1 MTRAARGSERAA
13 WRAKRRMLY
22 CRFTRK
28 RQFIRQAFMNDILS
42 QIVARKRER
51 LADAKRQR
59 PFAALREAVKP
70 HPDPP
75 RFSAA
80 LNREGLNIIAEVK
93 RRSPSKGVIRAD
105 FDPVAVASNYAAN
118 GAAAIS
124 VLTEEDYFDGSL
136 DHLRAVRAVTDV
148 PLLRKDFVFDEYQIF
163 EALDAGA
170 DAILLIAAMLDG
182 AEFNDLMQAAYALGL
197 DVLVEVHDR
206 EETEKVL
213 RYDVRLLGV
222 NNRNLRTFD
231 TTLDT
236 SVELARDLPH
246 ALTLVSESGIRTRA
260 DIDRLRAAGF
270 HAFLIGEELMRAG
283 DEGAALKALVS

>member
-1 MTRAARGSERAA
+1 
-13 WRAKRRMLY
+13 
-22 CRFTRK
+22 
-28 RQFIRQAFMNDILS
+28 MNDILS
-42 QIVARKRER
+42 EIVACKRER
-51 LADAKRQR
+51 LEAAKQQR
-59 PFAALREAVKP
+59 PASALRATVRP
-70 HPDPP
+70 RASAH
-75 RFSAA
+75 RFSTA
-80 LNREGLNIIAEVK
+80 LRRDTVNIIAEVK

-105 FDPVAVASNYAAN
+105 FDPVAVARNYAAN

-136 DHLRAVRAVTDV
+136 EHLRAVRAVTDV

-182 AEFNDLMQAAYALGL
+182 AHLNDLMQTAYSFGL

-206 EETEKVL
+206 AEAEKVL

-222 NNRNLRTFD
+222 NNRNLRTFH

-236 SVELARDLPH
+236 SIELAADLPRT
-246 ALTLVSESGIRTRA
+246 LTLVSESGIRTRE
-260 DIDRLRAAGF
+260 DIDRLRAAGYD
-270 HAFLIGEELMRAG
+270 AFLIGEELMRSA
-283 DEGAALKALVS
+283 DEGAALKAWVD